1 MSKKTAW
8 AIKTTGNSFVNR
20 PPEFYWE
27 ADRTLLFRNKRQAEA
42 WLANNPYWTGR
53 GEVVKVTVIIKEYMS

>member
-1 MSKKTAW
+1 
-8 AIKTTGNSFVNR
+8 VNR

-27 ADRTLLFRNKRQAEA
+27 ADRTLLFRNRKQAEA

-53 GEVVKVTVIIKEYMS
+53 GEVMKVTVIIKEYMS